1 MLEGVTGNR
10 IALVQDVMRLTMQ
23 SKVTYG
29 FLILAFG
36 MMLTDCYRLLRSPS
50 EVSMSAATS
59 VQHARKF

>member
-1 MLEGVTGNR
+1 
-10 IALVQDVMRLTMQ
+10 MRPTMQ

-59 VQHARKF
+59 VQHARKL